1 MSATDGAAVHVS
13 RAWSRP
19 SARTQSRAHCSPLPE
34 AGCPLTPSIPE
45 LVPPRSTWSEPAG
58 RFRHI
63 AKCTRIWCPVSRRR
77 SAMRTAFAT
86 PAGPPR
92 FFKNL
97 PGGPGLRLQALLA
110 DREMRKHLAR
120 RESGAGTPAASHSR
134 PSWVSAMNLR
144 VPSLGGP
151 LGQSLPAGSGMP

>member
-1 MSATDGAAVHVS
+1 VPSHSFNPRARPSPVHVV
-13 RAWSRP
+13 RARRP
-19 SARTQSRAHCSPLPE
+19 FSAYCEVHAH
-34 AGCPLTPSIPE
+34 
-45 LVPPRSTWSEPAG
+45 LVPG
-58 RFRHI
+58 
-63 AKCTRIWCPVSRRR
+63 SRRR